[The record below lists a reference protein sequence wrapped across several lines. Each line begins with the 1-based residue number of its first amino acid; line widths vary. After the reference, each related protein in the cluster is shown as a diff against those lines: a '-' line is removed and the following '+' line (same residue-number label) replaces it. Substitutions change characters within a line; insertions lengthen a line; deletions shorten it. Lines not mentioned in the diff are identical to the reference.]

1 MFVASIYPEKMC
13 SEAAKAYVCQTTSS
27 WFTPVFSI
35 KKNNPTT
42 FCSRMS
48 RQLDISLKYILPKY
62 L

>member
-35 KKNNPTT
+35 KKKKIQQPFVLEWVDN
-42 FCSRMS
+42 
-48 RQLDISLKYILPKY
+48 
-62 L
+62 